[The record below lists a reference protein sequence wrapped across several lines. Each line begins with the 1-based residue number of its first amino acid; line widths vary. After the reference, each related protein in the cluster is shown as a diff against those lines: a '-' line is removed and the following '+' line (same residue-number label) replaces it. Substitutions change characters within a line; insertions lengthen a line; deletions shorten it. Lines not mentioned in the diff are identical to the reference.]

1 MTRIELPE
9 IFQDGMMFQREK
21 PIKLWGNVDDG
32 EQVTICFCGEKVSV
46 RGEEGRFYLELPSQ
60 NASSQNTLTIFLAEE
75 KEPEI
80 IIKDISIGDIFIA
93 AGQSNMEYF
102 LRYDAHWNEIKQWG
116 RNDNIH
122 MFNAKRIAY
131 TGQVRDFLNSG
142 TWFMEHDYP
151 WETFSA
157 PGYAFARTIQPVL
170 SVPVGVIGCNWGG
183 TPACAWMAPSYLEQE
198 PLNVF
203 EKEYQE
209 AVSVMDPVEL
219 KNKSMKAWEFEDS
232 FEHQIACSALM
243 YGMSERDQELWMDK
257 TSNDPVLPLG
267 PYHHYRPSGLYE
279 HMLKNIAPF
288 PVKGVLWYQG
298 ESDSD
303 HGDIYHKTFSALI
316 QCWRDL
322 WEDELPFLFVQLA
335 PFGKWL
341 NIDGTD
347 YPVVR
352 DSQEAVS
359 KTVPLAGMVSIMD
372 LGMYE
377 DIHPK
382 KKFEVGERLALLA
395 RGMIYGEDILCES
408 PEFSKVERE
417 KDQITLYF
425 THVGSHM
432 YLKGNE
438 IKSLS
443 LMQNGE
449 PKKIKKFSI
458 DTKVS
463 LQLEGLT
470 EEPIR
475 ILYAKEG
482 YCEVNLFNEAG
493 LPAKPFE
500 TVCPEK

>member
-1 MTRIELPE
+1 MARIELPE

-21 PIKLWGNVDDG
+21 PIKIWGKTNDG
-32 EQVTICFCGEKVSV
+32 EQVTVCFCGEKIST
-46 RGEEGRFYLELPSQ
+46 RGKDLEFYLELPSQ
-60 NASSQNTLTIFLAEE
+60 KASIHNVLTIYLEEE

-102 LRYDAHWNEIKQWG
+102 LRYDSHFNEIKQWD
-116 RNDNIH
+116 RNENIH
-122 MFNAKRIAY
+122 MFNVKRIAY
-131 TGQVRDFLNSG
+131 NGQVRDLEDSG
-142 TWFMEHDYP
+142 TWFMEHDFQ
-151 WETFSA
+151 WDTFSA
-157 PGYAFARTIQPVL
+157 PGYAFARCLQPVL

-209 AVSVMDPVEL
+209 SVSALDPVEL
-219 KNKSMKAWEFEDS
+219 KNKSLEAWAFEDS
-232 FEHQIACSALM
+232 YEHQIATRALM
-243 YGMSERDQELWMDK
+243 YGMSERDQERWMEK
-257 TSNDPVLPLG
+257 TSGDPALPLG

-279 HMLKNIAPF
+279 HMLKTIAPF

-298 ESDSD
+298 ESDSG

-322 WEDELPFLFVQLA
+322 WKDELPFLFVQLA

-341 NIDGTD
+341 NIFGTD
-347 YPVVR
+347 YPAVR
-352 DSQEAVS
+352 ESQEVVS
-359 KTVPLAGMVSIMD
+359 KKVPMTGMVSIMD

-382 KKFEVGERLALLA
+382 QKIEVGERLALLA

-417 KDQITLYF
+417 KDHITLYF
-425 THVGSHM
+425 THAGNRM

-438 IKSLS
+438 IKSLTFV
-443 LMQNGE
+443 QNGE
-449 PKKIKKFSI
+449 PKRIKTFEV

-463 LQLEGLT
+463 IWLDGIT
-470 EEPIR
+470 KEPITIR
-475 ILYAKEG
+475 YAKEG

-500 TVCPEK
+500 VVCPEE